1 MLQKPI
7 NTNSALGKKSSNQA
21 KGNKGL
27 WFFTEYS
34 NQADKT
40 VFFVDYQNQA
50 DLKIFFVNYS
60 NQAGWVNHSKK
71 QLLY

>member
-1 MLQKPI
+1 MKRFFLLVSFVVAMQSVNAQKVFSV
-7 NTNSALGKKSSNQA
+7 NYQ
-21 KGNKGL
+21 
-27 WFFTEYS
+27 
-34 NQADKT
+34 NQADIK
-40 VFFVDYQNQA
+40 VFVVDYTNQA